1 MSRQRDLT
9 ILDAMAD
16 PKLFGRWFGGPS
28 WRAWKVF
35 LAALFGLPLT
45 KPQLALY
52 QRHTGRRRPPR
63 APAREAWLPVG
74 RRGGKSI
81 IAALIAVFLA
91 FFRDYSKFLAPG
103 ERATVMVI
111 AADRRQARVVFR
123 YITGLI
129 DHVPMLARMVEN
141 RTRDAI
147 DLTNRVTIE
156 VHTCSYRAI
165 RGYTIAAAICD
176 EIAFWR
182 SEDAA
187 NPDVEVLNGLR
198 PGMATIPGALL
209 LAISSPYARRGA
221 LWEAHKKHYGK
232 DRDPVLVWQADTRSM
247 NPTIDKRTV
256 AEAYEQD
263 PAVAEADYGA
273 KFRRDI
279 ERLFPREAV
288 EAASVPDRRELPP
301 NPQLQ
306 YVAFCD
312 PSGGSEDSFT
322 LAIAH
327 LENGRSVLDAIRE
340 RRPPFSP
347 DEVVGEFAA
356 SLSSYGINRVSGD
369 RYAGEWPRE
378 RFRAHGILYQPAS
391 KSKSEI
397 YAEFIPLV
405 NSERVELLDHPR
417 LFNQVLGLE
426 RRVRHGGHSSI
437 DHEPGGHDDLAN
449 VAAGVSVD
457 LLAPEEQEIEIEY
470 DPLGLENRIT
480 PELDEADGFVPG
492 W

>member
-1 MSRQRDLT
+1 MSSKQQPAVT
-9 ILDAMAD
+9 ILQAMAD

-28 WRAWKVF
+28 WRAWKAF
-35 LAALFGLPLT
+35 LAVLFGLPLT
-45 KPQLALY
+45 RPRLALY
-52 QRHTGRRRPPR
+52 QRHTGRKHAPQ

-74 RRGGKSI
+74 RRGGKSL
-81 IAALIAVFLA
+81 IAALVAVFLA

-111 AADRRQARVVFR
+111 AADRRQARAVFR

-129 DHVPMLARMVEN
+129 EHVPMLGNMVES
-141 RTRDAI
+141 RTREAI
-147 DLTNRVTIE
+147 ELTNRVTIE

-165 RGYTIAAAICD
+165 RGYTIAAAVCD

-182 SEDAA
+182 SEEAA

-209 LAISSPYARRGA
+209 LSISSPYARRGA
-221 LWEAHKKHYGK
+221 LWEAHKKHFGK
-232 DRDPVLVWQADTRSM
+232 DRDPVLVWQAETQAM

-263 PAVAEADYGA
+263 PAVAAADYGA
-273 KFRRDI
+273 QFRRDI

-288 EAASVPDRRELPP
+288 EAVTVPDRRELPP
-301 NPQLQ
+301 SPELS

-327 LENGRSVLDAIRE
+327 IERGRSVLDAIRE

-347 DEVVGEFAA
+347 EEVVAEFAG
-356 SLSSYGINRVSGD
+356 LLRSYGIVEVHGD

-378 RFRAHGILYQPAS
+378 RFRAHGVLYQPAS

-397 YAEFIPLV
+397 YGEFTALL

-426 RRVRHGGHSSI
+426 RRVRHGGHASI

-457 LLAPEEQEIEIEY
+457 LLAPVEQEVVLEY
-470 DPLGLENRIT
+470 DPYGLENQIS
-480 PELDEADGFVPG
+480 PELDKADGFF
-492 W
+492 

>member
-1 MSRQRDLT
+1 MPELWAALSAPGQGRLTAKVLLLPLPLRALGQTEEGHMSRQRDLT

-28 WRAWKVF
+28 WRAWKAF

-52 QRHTGRRRPPR
+52 QRHTGRKHGPR

-129 DHVPMLARMVEN
+129 DHTPMLARMVEN
-141 RTRDAI
+141 RTREAL

-156 VHTCSYRAI
+156 VHTASFRAI
-165 RGYTIAAAICD
+165 RGYTVVAAICD

-182 SEDAA
+182 SEEAA

-209 LAISSPYARRGA
+209 LGISSPYARRGA
-221 LWEAHKKHYGK
+221 LWEAHKRHYGK
-232 DRDPVLVWQADTRSM
+232 EKDPILVWQADTRAM

-263 PAVAEADYGA
+263 PAVAEAGSHRSPA
-273 KFRRDI
+273 
-279 ERLFPREAV
+279 
-288 EAASVPDRRELPP
+288 
-301 NPQLQ
+301 
-306 YVAFCD
+306 
-312 PSGGSEDSFT
+312 PSQV
-322 LAIAH
+322 
-327 LENGRSVLDAIRE
+327 N
-340 RRPPFSP
+340 
-347 DEVVGEFAA
+347 
-356 SLSSYGINRVSGD
+356 
-369 RYAGEWPRE
+369 
-378 RFRAHGILYQPAS
+378 AHG
-391 KSKSEI
+391 
-397 YAEFIPLV
+397 
-405 NSERVELLDHPR
+405 
-417 LFNQVLGLE
+417 
-426 RRVRHGGHSSI
+426 
-437 DHEPGGHDDLAN
+437 
-449 VAAGVSVD
+449 
-457 LLAPEEQEIEIEY
+457 
-470 DPLGLENRIT
+470 
-480 PELDEADGFVPG
+480 
-492 W
+492 

>member
-9 ILDAMAD
+9 ILGAMAD

-28 WRAWKVF
+28 WRGWKVF

-52 QRHTGRRRPPR
+52 QRHTGRKHGPR

-91 FFRDYSKFLAPG
+91 FFRDYSKYLAPG

-129 DHVPMLARMVEN
+129 DHTPMLARMVEN
-141 RTRDAI
+141 RTREAI

-156 VHTCSYRAI
+156 VHTASFRAI
-165 RGYTIAAAICD
+165 RGYTVAAAICD

-182 SEDAA
+182 SEEAA

-209 LAISSPYARRGA
+209 LGISSPYARRGA

-232 DRDPVLVWQADTRSM
+232 DRDPILFWQADTQAM

-279 ERLFPREAV
+279 EHLFPREAV
-288 EAASVPDRRELPP
+288 EAVTVPDRRELPP
-301 NPQLQ
+301 NHELQ

-347 DEVVGEFAA
+347 EEVVGDFAA
-356 SLSSYGINRVSGD
+356 LLRSYGINRVSGD

-397 YAEFIPLV
+397 YGEFVPLV
-405 NSERVELLDHPR
+405 NSERVELLDHPK

-449 VAAGVSVD
+449 VAAGVSVE
-457 LLAPEEQEIEIEY
+457 LLAPQEQEIILEY
-470 DPLGLENRIT
+470 QEPVSIT
-480 PELDEADGFVPG
+480 PELDEAEGFLPD